1 MKKFK
6 IKKGRHYSTPL
17 LVNATRYLSSTKTKD
32 VQSYVFMLDDSC
44 EYCKNNELGGD
55 CKDWNKLLGMS
66 FSPRWNARKNSVM
79 LAWRH
84 TSGGGLEV
92 QPYLHNSE
100 GKAIYKDFR
109 PLQIKKDIYYLVK
122 ILTHRIVVQELLSWA
137 SVNRRTGELSS
148 YPSIENINGDRIDW
162 NINNL
167 EVKESKRFRQINTWF
182 GGNRKAPQNITIQL
196 DRRF

>member
-17 LVNATRYLSSTKTKD
+17 LANATRYLSKSKAKD

-84 TSGGGLEV
+84 TSGSGLEV
-92 QPYLHNSE
+92 QPYLHGWKGVPQYEDYIS
-100 GKAIYKDFR
+100 F
-109 PLQIKKDIYYLVK
+109 QIKKNVYYLVEISRDAIFLSQITDIIFDK
-122 ILTHRIVVQELLSWA
+122 ETGGYDYSIPELPIWHWSLTNKKDFKS
-137 SVNRRTGELSS
+137 
-148 YPSIENINGDRIDW
+148 
-162 NINNL
+162 
-167 EVKESKRFRQINTWF
+167 SKRFRQINTWF